1 MTSTSLHLP
10 GVGAP
15 LRRALAEAG
24 YTELA
29 QLDGANYRHLL
40 SLHGVGVKGLG
51 RLLSAL
57 RETGGDMLE
66 APTPEEIQALAPS
79 VTITAGHTGKVAS
92 DIKTKPTDL
101 DPRAFCESVEW
112 PVRRADGLELLQI
125 FSHITGQ
132 EPVMWGP
139 TMVGFGQVHYE
150 SSSGR
155 HGDWFKIGFSPRKAS
170 LTLYGMQGA
179 GRFEELVA
187 HLGKHRL
194 GAGCLYITSLK
205 QVDRKVLV
213 QLIEEAWAA
222 PLDG

>member
-1 MTSTSLHLP
+1 MA
-10 GVGAP
+10 AP

-29 QLDGANYRHLL
+29 QLDGANYRQLL
-40 SLHGVGVKGLG
+40 ALHGVGAKGLG
-51 RLLSAL
+51 RLLTAL

-66 APTPEEIQALAPS
+66 APTPVDVQAQAPT
-79 VTITAGHTGKVAS
+79 VTITAGHTGKVAA
-92 DIKTKPTDL
+92 DIKTKPTAV
-101 DPRAFCESVEW
+101 DPRAFCEAVEW
-112 PVRRADGLELLQI
+112 SVRRADGLELLQI
-125 FSHITGQ
+125 FTQATGQ

-155 HGDWFKIGFSPRKAS
+155 HGDWFKIGFSPCKAS

-179 GRFEELVA
+179 PTFKELTT
-187 HLGKHRL
+187 HLGKHKL

-205 QVDRKVLV
+205 NIDRQVLH
-213 QLIEEAWAA
+213 QLIKDAWTA